1 MSTPIQGL
9 RGTGQFDTTFRPRNY
24 RELFTLLEPS
34 GNAPLNAL
42 LAMGQSEST
51 NDPAFRNFRDELP
64 ERVMTV
70 NTANTAGNSPIV
82 LVDDAEN
89 KFAINGAIVVNG
101 RTGEVMHVTADY
113 GSDGQNLAVTRNIG
127 DAVDADANAAGVQ
140 IPDVNVGDKLFIAGF
155 AAQEGADT
163 PTAVSFDAIMV
174 ENFCQI
180 FRTSFSVTGT
190 QNSTYLRTGDKQ
202 DEARVKA
209 LKLHMSDIERAMFFG
224 AKNEAGGNTNQPR
237 RFTGGLFNSLSNKYD
252 ISAANAGVNANAT
265 KMTEE
270 EFDLLLTETIFKFG
284 SNSKIAFVGAKVANH
299 LQQFGKDRW
308 QPTQVEG
315 AYGVN
320 LTRYSTFAGDLMV
333 HLHPQFRQIPGMDT
347 AMVIVDF
354 PYLSYRYLEGRDTQL
369 LEGRQNPGA
378 DTEVS
383 EYLTE
388 CGLELMQDKVH
399 AVIEGWSSR
408 AAS

>member
-9 RGTGQFDTTFRPRNY
+9 RGTGQFTETFRPRNY

-64 ERVMTV
+64 ERRMTV
-70 NTANTAGNSPIV
+70 NGAVASTGTGNETIT
-82 LVDDAEN
+82 LDADNEN
-89 KFAINGAIVVNG
+89 KFAIAGSIVVNAA
-101 RTGEVMHVTADY
+101 TGEVMHVTADTT
-113 GSDGQNLAVTRNIG
+113 GTSLAVTRNVGGTAHAIL
-127 DAVDADANAAGVQ
+127 DNAE
-140 IPDVNVGDKLFIAGF
+140 LFIAGF

-163 PTAVSFDAIMV
+163 PTAVSFDAVMV

-190 QNSTYLRTGDKQ
+190 MNSTYLRTGDKK

-209 LKLHMSDIERAMFFG
+209 LKMHMSDIERAMFFG
-224 AKNEAGGNTNQPR
+224 KKDEDNASSAQPR
-237 RFTGGLFNSLSNKYD
+237 RFTGGLMTSLTNKWD
-252 ISAANAGVNANAT
+252 VGTASSSAINAADGIL
-265 KMTEE
+265 TEE
-270 EFDLLLTETIFKFG
+270 EFDLALTETIFKFG

-369 LEGRQNPGA
+369 LENRQNPGA

-399 AVIEGWSSR
+399 AVIEGWSARS
-408 AAS
+408 A